1 MQDFFHQQYASF
13 DLIFG
18 SSGFIMCVPCYGQMF
33 SDDRPGDMR
42 AINSHKLQEEE
53 HHLKVEWMPV
63 QLAYFMIMCIYLG
76 KL

>member
-1 MQDFFHQQYASF
+1 
-13 DLIFG
+13 
-18 SSGFIMCVPCYGQMF
+18 MCVPCYGQMF